1 MEEQIKRL
9 TLQDGLQVGIKK
21 LNSILSEVAL
31 LGLTDPNLLE
41 QELLERVK
49 ANGNYVPPSAEDEY
63 AASLLREYRSKYGE
77 TEEVR
82 EKSRVKPHKHTK
94 G

>member
-9 TLQDGLQVGIKK
+9 TLPDGLQVGIKK
-21 LNSILSEVAL
+21 LNSVLSEVAL
-31 LGLTDPNLLE
+31 LGLTDPKALMR
-41 QELLERVK
+41 ELLERVK

-63 AASLLREYRSKYGE
+63 AVSLLRVYQSKYGE

-82 EKSRVKPHKHTK
+82 EKNRIKPHKHSK